1 MRNPAPRAMRAHGER
16 SPGALL
22 AGSLLLLALVSSGE
36 AGFAQTSCASGPVPA
51 ATLLIPYFEVD
62 LAAAEGRTTLVA
74 VTNAGDHATLAHV
87 VLWTDWG
94 VPTLAFDLV
103 LAQDDVQTLN
113 LRDLFAGD
121 LPPTGGALFPDCTDP
136 VTLPALDTA
145 ALTALRRQHTGLS
158 DALNHCSGSGRGGP
172 DVATGYLTIDVTR
185 RCSANIRYPSSNGY
199 FAAGGSGTGVASDEN
214 LLLGDFFLVDA
225 VQNLAAGNEAVHIL
239 ADVTR
244 YGGQPATFYGGWIGH
259 SGDDARAP
267 LGTRYRAR
275 FLNGGAFSGGTDLVV
290 WAEPSLATATGV
302 QCGERA
308 NAVDPCQFLRF
319 APFDEGAAAG
329 EWTEVSPVTEVAR
342 RWTVGGPE
350 MPVASPFGFVD
361 FENRVVPGCNIPI
374 GPPPGQEFPLQSL
387 VLPLHSAAG
396 RFAVGFNAARTAEE
410 LCPP

>member
-1 MRNPAPRAMRAHGER
+1 MR

-22 AGSLLLLALVSSGE
+22 AGSLLLLALAGAGE
-36 AGFAQTSCASGPVPA
+36 EGFALASCVSGPVPA

-62 LAAAEGRTTLVA
+62 LAGAEGRTTLVA
-74 VTNAGDHATLAHV
+74 VTNAGGHSTLAHV

-113 LRDLFAGD
+113 LRDLFAGS
-121 LPPTGGALFPDCTDP
+121 LPATGGALFFGCTDP
-136 VTLPALDTA
+136 VTLPVLDTA
-145 ALTALRRQHTGLS
+145 ALTALRRQHTGLP
-158 DALNHCSGSGRGGP
+158 DAQNHCSGSAGGGP
-172 DVATGYLTIDVTR
+172 DLATGYVTIDVTQ

-199 FAAGGSGTGVASDEN
+199 FAAGGTGLASDEN

-225 VQNLAAGNEAVHIL
+225 AENLAVGNEAVHIH
-239 ADVTR
+239 ADATR
-244 YGGQPATFYGGWIGH
+244 YGGEPATFYGGWIGH

-275 FLNGGAFSGGTDLVV
+275 FLRGGAFSGGTDLVV
-290 WAEPSLATATGV
+290 WAEPSLAIASGV
-302 QCGERA
+302 QCGERSE
-308 NAVDPCQFLRF
+308 AVDPCQFLRF
-319 APFDEGAAAG
+319 VPFDEDATAG
-329 EWTEVSPVTEVAR
+329 EWTEVSPVTEVVR

-350 MPVASPFGFVD
+350 VPIAWPFGFVD
-361 FENRVVPGCNIPI
+361 FENKVLPGCTIPI
-374 GPPPGQEFPLQSL
+374 DPPPGQPVPLQSF
-387 VLPLHSAAG
+387 VLPLHSAEG